1 MQIIANAKLPRK
13 IKPLPEP
20 EYLSTGADMNPLC
33 LLEPIGDSPVI
44 LCAIA
49 VWTRGVMTGKLEEK
63 GSWVDRFWRAARQE
77 LPKAVGCRFG
87 WNTLF
92 FAVPSQDVAKVSKQF
107 GELLVS
113 YQDECL
119 TNFAVLCAV
128 AGSPQHKLDVLD
140 VLNHE
145 IGTQRKTG
153 SHQSFGASQSFEPN
167 GGKLTHLLDG
177 KPYKVK

>member
-1 MQIIANAKLPRK
+1 M
-13 IKPLPEP
+13 
-20 EYLSTGADMNPLC
+20 
-33 LLEPIGDSPVI
+33 
-44 LCAIA
+44 
-49 VWTRGVMTGKLEEK
+49 
-63 GSWVDRFWRAARQE
+63 
-77 LPKAVGCRFG
+77 
-87 WNTLF
+87 
-92 FAVPSQDVAKVSKQF
+92 AKVSKQF
-107 GELLVS
+107 GELLVFH
-113 YQDECL
+113 QDEYL
-119 TNFAVLCAV
+119 TNFVALCAS